1 MDYDRDFYDEVLT
14 KLWRAAWRDPE
25 DLEIGVDI
33 SDIPSVKIIFDGY
46 GYNEETDEHDDTNIE
61 SYALFIH
68 RNSVESDF
76 EFPPHEL
83 TPWGLIH
90 RPSEEICIYL
100 WYDVENDDLSIN
112 GLEDLSDCDLDEV
125 EVMTILQSIHDQWF
139 DYPDAA

>member
-14 KLWRAAWRDPE
+14 KLWRAAWRDSE

-46 GYNEETDEHDDTNIE
+46 GYNEETDEQDDTNME
-61 SYALFIH
+61 CYALFIH
-68 RNSVESDF
+68 RNSGQSDF

-90 RPSEEICIYL
+90 RPCEEICIYL

-125 EVMTILQSIHDQWF
+125 EVMTILQSIHDHWF